1 MNQRLTMAKGGWTRV
16 LGVSVLTGA
25 IVMGALPLAP
35 SRAAEPYN
43 YAEAL
48 QKSIYFY
55 DAEKSGPGVT
65 GGRLPWR
72 GDSQLSDVRVP
83 LGVNGTAKNMTNL
96 SSDFISRNLSVLD
109 PDGNGSVD
117 VSGGFHDAGDHVKF
131 GLPQT
136 YAASTLGWGFYEFR
150 DAFRSSGQEA
160 HMLEILRWFSDYFL
174 RSTFRDAQGNV
185 VAFSYM
191 VGDGGVDHAYWG
203 APELQDPV
211 KYPRPATFATAEK
224 PASDQAAGAAAALA
238 IMSLNMKDSDAAYAA
253 RCLDT
258 ASALYRFARQY
269 RGLGNSDGFYNSSA
283 DDDELAWAAVWLYS
297 ATGENGYLQD
307 AAGVSGTSYTG
318 DLKKIMSSTTGTWK
332 NTWTHSWDTVWGGV
346 VLRLA
351 ELFPANAQY
360 ADSARWNLEYWSGG
374 KVPHRDTGDSAY
386 IPRTPAGFSFA
397 TGWGSARYNAAAQ
410 MLALIYDK
418 HKGGTAFTEWAKS
431 QMDYLMG
438 RNPMGYSYLVG
449 FPSPELAVKHPHHR
463 AAHGSTTGSL
473 TDPPNN
479 RHILWG
485 ALVGGPDGSDRHND
499 LITDYVQNEVAID
512 YNAGLVGALAGLY
525 AQYGQGQ
532 QPLPNF
538 PPEIGGGGTAVPAA
552 PAGLKAAAAGDGK
565 AVLSWTASSGAASY
579 TVKRAAA
586 SGGPYTVVATGVTGT
601 GYTDTGLTGGTTY
614 YYVVSAVNSAGAGPD
629 SVQVSVTPAGTTP
642 QPAGGLAV
650 QYRAGNT
657 NPADNTIAP
666 HFNIRNTGTSAV
678 QLSDLRLRYYF
689 TKDGSQPL
697 GSWVD
702 WAQIGSA
709 NVLRTFETAA
719 GTGADTYVELSF
731 ADAAGSIPA
740 GGQTGD
746 IQLRIAKAD
755 WSNFNEA
762 GDYSFDASKTAYADW
777 GRITLHQ
784 GGTLVWGTQP

>member
-1 MNQRLTMAKGGWTRV
+1 MRV
-16 LGVSVLTGA
+16 LGASVLTGA
-25 IVMGALPLAP
+25 VVLGALPLAP
-35 SRAAEPYN
+35 SQAAEPYN

-96 SSDFISRNLSVLD
+96 SEGFIARNLSILD

-131 GLPQT
+131 GLPQS

-150 DAFRSSGQEA
+150 DAFRSSGQEE
-160 HMLEILRWFSDYFL
+160 HMLEVLRWFSDYFL

-185 VAFSYM
+185 AAFSYM
-191 VGDGGVDHAYWG
+191 VGDGGADHSYWG
-203 APELQDPV
+203 PPELQDPV

-238 IMSLNMKDSDAAYAA
+238 IMSLNVKGSDAAYAA

-258 ASALYRFARQY
+258 AAALYRFAQQY

-297 ATGENGYLQD
+297 ATGENHYLQD
-307 AAGVSGTSYTG
+307 VTGVSGTSYTG
-318 DLKKIMSSTTGTWK
+318 YLKKIMSSTTGTWK
-332 NTWTHSWDTVWGGV
+332 YTWTHSWDTVWSGV

-351 ELFPANAQY
+351 ELFPANSQY
-360 ADSARWNLEYWSGG
+360 TDSARWNLEYWSGG
-374 KVPHRDTGDSAY
+374 KVPHTGAGDSAY
-386 IPRTPAGFSFA
+386 IARTPAGFSFA
-397 TGWGSARYNAAAQ
+397 TVWGSARYNASAQ
-410 MLALIYDK
+410 MLGLIYEK
-418 HKGGTAFTEWAKS
+418 HQGGTAFTEWAKG
-431 QMDYLMG
+431 QMEYLMG
-438 RNPMGYSYLVG
+438 RNPMGYSYIVG
-449 FPSPELAVKHPHHR
+449 FPSPELAAKHPHHR
-463 AAHGSTTGSL
+463 AAHGSTTNNLS
-473 TDPPNN
+473 DPATN
-479 RHILWG
+479 RHVLWG
-485 ALVGGPDGSDRHND
+485 ALVGGPDGSDKHND

-525 AQYGQGQ
+525 GQYGQGQ
-532 QPLPNF
+532 LPLPNF
-538 PPEIGGGGTAVPAA
+538 PPEANNGGTTAPAA
-552 PAGLKAAAAGDGK
+552 PAGLTASAGNAQAG
-565 AVLSWTASSGAASY
+565 LSWNASAGAVSY
-579 TVKRAAA
+579 TVKRAAT
-586 SGGPYTVVATGVTGT
+586 SGGPYTTVAAGVTGT
-601 GYTDTGLTGGTTY
+601 SYTDTGLSNGTTY
-614 YYVVSAVNSAGAGPD
+614 YYVVTAVNTAGSSANSA
-629 SVQVSVTPAGTTP
+629 QASVTPAGTAP
-642 QPAGGLAV
+642 QPTGSLVV

-666 HFNIRNTGTSAV
+666 HVNIKNTGTTAV
-678 QLSDLRLRYYF
+678 KLSDLKVRYYF
-689 TKDGSQPL
+689 TKDGSQAL
-697 GSWVD
+697 SSWVD
-702 WAQIGSA
+702 WAQIGSG
-709 NVLRTFETAA
+709 NVNRTFGTAA

-731 ADAAGSIPA
+731 ADTAGSIPA

-746 IQLRIAKAD
+746 IQLRIAKSD
-755 WSNFNEA
+755 WSSFNEA
-762 GDYSFDASKTAYADW
+762 GDYSFDPSKTAYADW
-777 GRITLHQ
+777 SKVTLYQ